1 MLLVGLFVYYALQAY
16 ILLIFVW
23 VLGSWFPQWRG
34 QAWYRVAEDIV
45 RPYLRLFEPLPAQ
58 AGMIDFRPMV
68 AILVL
73 VILQVLVR
81 GTLGG
86 LH

>member
-1 MLLVGLFVYYALQAY
+1 MLQLGLFVYYAIQAY

-34 QAWYRVAEDIV
+34 QSWYRVVEDIV
-45 RPYLRLFEPLPAQ
+45 RPYLKLFEALPVQ

-68 AILVL
+68 AIFVL

-81 GTLGG
+81 GTLAGV
-86 LH
+86 